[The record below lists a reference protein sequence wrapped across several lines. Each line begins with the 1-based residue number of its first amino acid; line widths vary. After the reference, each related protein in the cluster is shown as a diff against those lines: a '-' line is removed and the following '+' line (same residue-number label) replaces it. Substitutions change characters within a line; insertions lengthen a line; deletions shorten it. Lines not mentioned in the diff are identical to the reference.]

1 MADGMSGRPIAVLSQ
16 INIGEVNRQTA
27 NCWLPYLAVF
37 GLSSQ
42 ESREIIAFAR
52 RRESSLLALIPSR
65 IVLASKIPKS
75 STVLPAEKAVSV
87 LASDQTGFRPGFSY
101 LGVHFS
107 KDEGNNMLSLRS
119 AFDNTTTQPSAR
131 RCLFPLSPLPAT
143 QPFRP
148 LQYDSPGTILD
159 LLGELHSSVSPPS
172 PPLSPTL
179 SSSSDTPSEDEKEAE
194 KAPDGYRHY
203 CLVCRCLVLYKNT
216 VCTDCTLASCSTFA
230 TVVPHGS
237 VLARDSSGS
246 GSSVRDSSGSGSSVQ
261 LKLRTSQDRHLM
273 TSQAQ
278 NSSPLSR
285 AVPLK
290 RAQIQGLY
298 SSCAECLRGFT
309 PAISHRSLLNHQ
321 GSKFCIRFSS

>member
-1 MADGMSGRPIAVLSQ
+1 MSIILFSFKPVYFQMADGMSGRPLAVLSQ

-52 RRESSLLALIPSR
+52 RREKTLLALIPSQ
-65 IVLASKIPKS
+65 IVLDSKIPKS

-87 LASDQTGFRPGFSY
+87 LASGQTGFRPDPGFSY

-107 KDEGNNMLSLRS
+107 KGEVNALHVAHMLSLKS
-119 AFDNTTTQPSAR
+119 FGNTTTQPSAR

-237 VLARDSSGS
+237 VLA
-246 GSSVRDSSGSGSSVQ
+246 
-261 LKLRTSQDRHLM
+261 QD
-273 TSQAQ
+273 
-278 NSSPLSR
+278 SSPLSR

-321 GSKFCIRFSS
+321 GSKFCITFSS